1 MEVFM
6 SLMEEERKKAIQRH
20 LEGETPTVICRTL
33 GRTTRWFYKWLTRYR
48 SKTADWYVEKPHRRL
63 HFPDRTP
70 DEIEKAVKMVRLE
83 LYNEGLFCGSQAI
96 LGELEELGIRSLP
109 SLRTIDR
116 ILSRN
121 ALTHRRIGRYKSK
134 GRLYPKLVGHAL
146 NEVHQTDWV
155 GPLYLLGPIRYYSLN
170 AVDLATGRCGIQPST
185 SRSGQSVF
193 NAYWRIWRRLG
204 IPQNLQVDNEMGF
217 YGSPTHPRGMGPLI
231 RLCLHQGVEPW
242 FIPMREPWRNG
253 VVEKFNDH
261 YQQKF
266 VARVNMTSEGALA
279 EESLKFENK
288 HNSRYRYSKLHRRTP
303 LQAMEALGERP
314 RFPREDD
321 PPKYPLEKPTHGKYH
336 VVRLIRSDGRLNLF
350 GEMFK
355 VPQKFQHEYVVG
367 TVNVRKQ
374 KLELFHDGLKV
385 EEHDY
390 KLR

>member
-1 MEVFM
+1 M
-6 SLMEEERKKAIQRH
+6 SQNEDERRRAIQRH
-20 LEGETPTVICRTL
+20 LEGESPVAIYRSL
-33 GRTTRWFYKWLTRYR
+33 SRSKHWFYKWLKRYR
-48 SKTADWYVEKPHRRL
+48 SNTVDWYAEKSRRRYGY
-63 HFPDRTP
+63 PDRTP

-83 LYNEGLFCGSQAI
+83 LYNEGLFCGSDAI
-96 LGELEELGIRSLP
+96 LGELEELGIQSLP

-134 GRLYPKLVGHAL
+134 GRLYPKLEGYAL
-146 NEVHQTDWV
+146 NEVHQADWV

-170 AVDLATGRCGIQPST
+170 AVDLATGRCGVQPT
-185 SRSGQSVF
+185 MSRSSQSVF
-193 NAYWRIWRRLG
+193 DAYWRIWRRLG
-204 IPQNLQVDNEMGF
+204 IPQNLQVDNAMSF
-217 YGSPTHPRGMGPLI
+217 FGSPTHPRGMGPLI
-231 RLCLHQGVEPW
+231 RLCLHQGIELW

-261 YQQKF
+261 HQQKF
-266 VARVNMTSEGALA
+266 VARVSMTSEGALA

-303 LQAMEALGERP
+303 LQAMESLGEKP
-314 RFPREDD
+314 RFPQETD
-321 PPKYPLEKPTHGKYH
+321 PPKHPLEKPMHGKYH

-355 VPQKFQHEYVVG
+355 VPQKLQYEYVVG
-367 TVNVRKQ
+367 TVDVRRQ

-385 EEHDY
+385 EEYD
-390 KLR
+390 